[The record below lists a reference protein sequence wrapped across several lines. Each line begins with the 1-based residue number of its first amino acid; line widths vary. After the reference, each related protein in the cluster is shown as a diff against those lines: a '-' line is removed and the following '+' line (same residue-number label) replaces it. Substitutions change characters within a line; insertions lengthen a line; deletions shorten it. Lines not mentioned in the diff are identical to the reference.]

1 MSDATHRTFF
11 KRLIEFYLPS
21 NNKYSHMDI
30 STQKN
35 TQGYTIVGLKLIDCL
50 LKIGDAFSIKLLFE
64 LFNDISLQIA
74 AITQGKNAHDCLF
87 SPQHMIST
95 QCHTYFLF
103 IGRFG
108 ATPAGMD
115 ILNNINIYEQ

>member
-11 KRLIEFYLPS
+11 RRLIEFYLPS

-30 STQKN
+30 TTQKN
-35 TQGYTIVGLKLIDCL
+35 TQGYTIVGLQLIDCL
-50 LKIGDAFSIKLLFE
+50 LKMKDAFGIKLLFE
-64 LFNDISLQIA
+64 LFKDISLQITP
-74 AITQGKNAHDCLF
+74 ITQGKAHDCLF
-87 SPQHMIST
+87 SPQHMLTT

-108 ATPAGMD
+108 ATHDGMD
-115 ILNNINIYEQ
+115 ILKSLDIYEQ